1 MKSNFTFFKN
11 LTNTIHEEEMAVLHV
26 WAMWFF
32 AALFF
37 AYQFIIR
44 VFPGLCV
51 PEIMHKFQIDAT
63 EFGFLSSMYYYGYAG
78 MQIPMALLLDRFGPK
93 LVVSVCCFICSASI
107 FLFYSAESWYLAIFA
122 RFLIGASSA
131 AGFLGT
137 FKVISLWFPFSTYAR
152 MFALTNTIGLLGAVY
167 GGKPIS
173 QFIIFYGWENI
184 LLMSGLGGIVLMGF
198 ILLTIKP
205 YPPTSYQESSSL
217 LKNFKSLFSMPVLL
231 FIGLGTLLMV
241 GPLEGFADVW
251 GISYLMEVYSFGK
264 EDASFIT
271 SSIFT
276 GMMIG
281 GPLLAYF
288 SEKFKAP
295 SQITAGCGMLMAA
308 LFAFMLLSYGN
319 LSYMTL
325 SAMMFIV
332 GILCCYQVL
341 VFSMGA
347 SAVPLEMRNVTIAF
361 LNCINMLGGI
371 FFHTIIGSLMDNFW
385 SGELAG
391 GQRFYGTGAYT
402 YALWVIPLA
411 ALVGGVAF
419 LMLNFTWR
427 RRSLTIA
434 PITERP

>member
-1 MKSNFTFFKN
+1 LKSSSSFFKN
-11 LTNTIHEEEMAVLHV
+11 LTSSTNEEEMAVLHV

-44 VFPGLCV
+44 VFPGLCA

-78 MQIPMALLLDRFGPK
+78 MQIPMALLLDRFGPR
-93 LVVSVCCFICSASI
+93 LVISLCCFICSCSI
-107 FLFYSAESWYLAIFA
+107 FLFYFAENWYFVLFA
-122 RFLIGASSA
+122 RFLIGVSSS

-137 FKVISLWFPFSTYAR
+137 FKVISLWFPFPTYAR
-152 MFALTNTIGLLGAVY
+152 MFALTNTVGLLGAVY
-167 GGKPIS
+167 GGKPVS
-173 QFIIFYGWENI
+173 QFIILYGWESV
-184 LLMSGLGGIVLMGF
+184 LLMSGVAGIVLMGF
-198 ILLTIKP
+198 IFLVIKP
-205 YPPTSYQESSSL
+205 YPPISYQENPAL
-217 LKNFKSLFSMPVLL
+217 LKNFKSLFSMPLLL
-231 FIGLGTLLMV
+231 FIGLGSLLMV

-251 GISYLMEVYSFGK
+251 GVSYLMEVYSFKK

-276 GMMIG
+276 GMMVG
-281 GPLLAYF
+281 GPFLAYC

-295 SQITAGCGMLMAA
+295 SQITAYCGMLMAA
-308 LFAFMLLSYGN
+308 LFAFVLLSHGH
-319 LSYMTL
+319 LSYIVL
-325 SAMMFIV
+325 SAMMFMV

-347 SAVPLEMRNVTIAF
+347 SAVLLEMRNVTIAF
-361 LNCINMLGGI
+361 LNCINMLGGV

-385 SGELAG
+385 SGGVAE
-391 GQRFYGTGAYT
+391 GQRVYDAVAYT
-402 YALWVIPLA
+402 YALWVIPIA
-411 ALVGGVAF
+411 ALVGGITF

-427 RRSLTIA
+427 RSSPTIA
-434 PITERP
+434 PTTERP